1 MYAPSVADRI
11 TGSAPLRRR
20 QVTARALA
28 HVLGRV
34 EMRGLENVPATG
46 PVILAVNHRDF
57 LDGPL
62 LFGFVPRP
70 VSFLV
75 KTEAFTRLWTPMLE
89 GTGQIPVVRD
99 RPDIAAV
106 RLSLRLLQ
114 GGGVIGIFPEGSR
127 GDGLVR
133 TARPGV
139 GYLALRTGAQ
149 VVPVAC
155 HGTDRLVH
163 RSSVRRPAVLI
174 TFGTALDLGRVPE
187 GRRVSRQAVL
197 SATEQVRTVLADLVA
212 DTMLPS
218 ELGLAA

>member
-11 TGSAPLRRR
+11 SGSAPLRRR
-20 QVTARALA
+20 QATARGLA

-34 EMRGLENVPATG
+34 QMRGLENVPPTG

-62 LFGFVPRP
+62 LFGFVRRP

-75 KTEAFTRLWTPMLE
+75 KTEAFTRLWGPMLS
-89 GTGQIPVVRD
+89 GTGQIPVVRT
-99 RPDIAAV
+99 RPDVAAV
-106 RLSLRLLQ
+106 RLSLRLLD
-114 GGGVIGIFPEGSR
+114 GGGVIGIFPEGTR
-127 GDGLVR
+127 GDGLVK

-155 HGTDRLVH
+155 HGTDSLMH
-163 RSSVRRPAVLI
+163 RTSVRRPGVLI
-174 TFGTALDLGRVPE
+174 TFGPPLGLGRVPY
-187 GRRVSRQAVL
+187 GQRVSRGDVL
-197 SATEQVRTVLADLVA
+197 TATEKVRSALADLVA
-212 DTMLPS
+212 ETTLPA

>member
-1 MYAPSVADRI
+1 MYAPSIADRI
-11 TGSAPLRRR
+11 SGSAPLRRR
-20 QVTARALA
+20 QATARALA

-34 EMRGLENVPATG
+34 EMRGLDNVPATG

-75 KTEAFTRLWTPMLE
+75 KTEAFTRLWTPMLQ
-89 GTGQIPVVRD
+89 GTGQIPVVRH
-99 RPDIAAV
+99 RPDFAAV
-106 RLSLRLLQ
+106 RLSMRLLD
-114 GGGVIGIFPEGSR
+114 GGGVIGIFPEGAR
-127 GDGLVR
+127 GDGLVKI
-133 TARPGV
+133 ARPGV

-155 HGTDRLVH
+155 HGTDSLMH
-163 RSSVRRPAVLI
+163 RKSVRRPTVLV
-174 TFGTALDLGRVPE
+174 TFGEPLDLGRVPD
-187 GRRVSRQAVL
+187 GQRVTRRAVL
-197 SATEQVRTVLADLVA
+197 EATERVRIVLADLVA
-212 DTMLPS
+212 DTMLPA

>member
-1 MYAPSVADRI
+1 MYAPSVTDRI
-11 TGSAPLRRR
+11 QGSAALRRR
-20 QVTARALA
+20 QATGRALA
-28 HVLGRV
+28 RALGRV
-34 EMRGLENVPATG
+34 ELRGLENVPAAG

-62 LFGFVPRP
+62 LFGFVRRP

-89 GTGQIPVVRD
+89 GTGQIPVVRH
-99 RPDIAAV
+99 RPDFGAV

-127 GDGLVR
+127 GDGLVKI
-133 TARPGV
+133 ARPGV

-155 HGTDRLVH
+155 HGTDSLMH
-163 RSSVRRPAVLI
+163 RRSVRRPVVLVC
-174 TFGTALDLGRVPE
+174 FGEPLDLGRVP
-187 GRRVSRQAVL
+187 GGQRVNRRAVL
-197 SATEQVRTVLADLVA
+197 AATERVRAVLADLVA
-212 DTMLPS
+212 DTLLPA